1 MKSKVIWLV
10 SLCVLF
16 TLLAFVV
23 LGMTVSQCR
32 PPMFVP
38 DNPYAAKTEG
48 NWTTNCVSVF
58 SYRR

>member
-1 MKSKVIWLV
+1 MRVLYVSASILV
-10 SLCVLF
+10 FS
-16 TLLAFVV
+16 LLAIVV
-23 LGMTVSQCR
+23 LGMTVSHCR

>member
-1 MKSKVIWLV
+1 MR
-10 SLCVLF
+10 VLYVCASIVVF
-16 TLLAFVV
+16 TLLAVVV

-32 PPMFVP
+32 PPIFVP

-48 NWTTNCVSVF
+48 NWTTNCVNAF

>member
-1 MKSKVIWLV
+1 MRVLYVSASILV
-10 SLCVLF
+10 FS
-16 TLLAFVV
+16 LLAIVV

-32 PPMFVP
+32 PPMFLP